1 MIQRAIISGGGTG
14 GHIFPAVSI
23 AEALRRR
30 YPEIDILFIGAEGR
44 MEMERVPQA
53 GFPIRGLKIR
63 GLDRKRPWR
72 NIGVIRDFLR
82 ALITARDIIRDFR
95 PEIVIGV
102 GGYASAPTLKAAQSL
117 GIPTLIQEQ
126 NSYAGV
132 TNKFLARRADRI
144 CVAYPEMERFFPKE
158 KIVLTGNPLRPAIE
172 YMQDGLREEA
182 LRHFGLPADT
192 KRVVVVIGGSLGALS
207 INESIGSRLEEWA
220 KSGVALIWQ
229 TGKGF
234 EAKAQELLKAYDFP
248 VYSSAFIQRMD
259 LAYAVADVVVSRAG
273 ASSISELCLLGKP
286 AILVPSP
293 NVAEDHQ
300 TKNARSVADR
310 GGAVMIADGEVRK
323 LLPDTLRRLFG
334 DREQL
339 KALALHSGQLAE
351 RDSDERIV
359 DELVAL
365 IENNKRLGAPQ
376 TEKKR

>member
-72 NIGVIRDFLR
+72 NIGV
-82 ALITARDIIRDFR
+82 IRDFR

-207 INESIGSRLEEWA
+207 INESIGSRLAEWA
-220 KSGVALIWQ
+220 QSGVALIWQ

-273 ASSISELCLLGKP
+273 ASSISELCFLGKP
-286 AILVPSP
+286 TILVPSP

-300 TKNARSVADR
+300 TKNALALSTRSAALLIPDDKAR
-310 GGAVMIADGEVRK
+310 EELTPRAIALVQDAAQCASLSEEIRK
-323 LLPDTLRRLFG
+323 L
-334 DREQL
+334 
-339 KALALHSGQLAE
+339 ALTEAA
-351 RDSDERIV
+351 DRIV
-359 DELVAL
+359 DEAERLVAFAP
-365 IENNKRLGAPQ
+365 KR
-376 TEKKR
+376 